1 MDFDDVPPPADSH
14 LLSIC
19 AALGGLE
26 QVDTYVEGVGIV
38 SQKQYVLGDETLACL
53 RDLKRLLRTDERSK
67 DRTVVRALGRWKI
80 LQTDLLPILRV
91 AHASNKVKVAQ
102 AVLQLFVPLT
112 WPINTASHDAA
123 GQQEIQRGYKEA
135 FLQDGVL
142 SSVLDLILTPLSVP
156 HRDRTE
162 RDHGIIGLVLTLFR
176 NLLAIKDTQTDVLST
191 GEKYIRSTL
200 QESLIVCLNKA
211 EIIPLLLS
219 FAGSLDQREFSDWN
233 MTIMEVFYYMF
244 LERDPGELLAANV
257 SKGPYQNAAIP
268 SPSSHLQMM
277 LEAEAA
283 VKRKSARIPA
293 SRHGRF
299 GGTLSFQLPT
309 GANFTVHNPAQALNS
324 VEDTLDTGKTAN
336 RGQRPG
342 LKPDEYQRTRAVR
355 SRGAAEIYLKTA
367 HAFVD
372 GCFNVLVES
381 VRKDFAAERDKVQLE
396 HYSRFMWLCA
406 FALKFQRMLRQKSR
420 AGEDADAA
428 EGAAGSKSPAAEPGD
443 LRASRA
449 ATTTTTPL
457 VEPLDFDT
465 VTEFLSLRGLAFVT
479 GRLAT
484 AEGEKRHAEVSVAV
498 DLLKQFL
505 LSLDAMALHP
515 DEEYREAAQHI
526 QNNMY
531 YEHSTIDIAVRL
543 VRDFKRQGH
552 LSHLKAVVETVH
564 VLLKMLEAY
573 SKTKSVMFRKKKKK
587 KRGAAKKLKKSGPNG
602 GEREDEE
609 EEEEEEN
616 DEDDDADEQR
626 NETLAVKETE
636 LSFGRIVNRF
646 ATDSILATYC
656 LLLSHYRD
664 LDAKCIYHVTVMFHR
679 IFLTCVQGAPLFYR
693 LSILRLFNR
702 ILTDKRMLPSTP
714 AHRELYAFISFCL
727 SRFFKRA
734 RDYPML
740 FIEILFPKNRADCER
755 IDAGNALLPDSTTT
769 TTTAAGS
776 SGGGG
781 ADKPEP
787 EIEIKPGL
795 TWREEVGVAVAL
807 LLERGDE
814 DRIYFATEMLM
825 DVATARAPPP
835 PKELINGEPQ
845 EEDEI
850 VHEPV
855 EVVGV
860 TSEDMQALRRNAA
873 LRLLMRLLSFEEVE
887 KPGMC
892 DKMNPK
898 PTVLSACRA
907 RALRASSC
915 GVVYKETDSPQ
926 LLLCSERDGATFI
939 IPANLISTHLLA
951 SRAEIQTAID
961 TYRTALNPIPT
972 KQHIRKKRKR
982 RSHNKPTSR
991 TTQPAKPAPEFKS
1004 AAYVSDSE
1012 TDDDADAVFFA
1023 QEAEK
1028 RKRIARLN
1036 GEMAKAPVLDEW
1048 REREMA
1054 KAEMRAARASHRQA
1068 TGVIALGTAGG
1079 EEERASDGAVASD
1092 GWSSSDGEDVK
1103 ASARSWVRDDD
1114 AALEQGESAPVT
1126 PGTALPAAA
1135 AASPA
1140 DAVTAIAIPAAERGR
1155 RPFARR
1161 PTFVFSSDEDSD
1173 NESDKADESP
1183 SSSPPDP
1190 AAISLMLAAGAPRAD
1205 EATEISLD
1213 ASQPRLLDEDDDDL
1227 DVPRVIND
1235 AAPSAP
1241 ATPPQPPR
1249 PASTPIS
1256 SRPPILARRRRRA
1269 LIDSESE
1276 NDDDDLGKAIGVKT
1290 PPPQTPTATQ
1300 KLGGD
1305 ENADPRD
1312 SGVAGVSKRRRVGI
1326 QLNSDD
1332 E

>member
-91 AHASNKVKVAQ
+91 AHASNKVKIAQ

-135 FLQDGVL
+135 FLQDGIL

-176 NLLAIKDTQTDVLST
+176 NLLAIKDTQTNVLST
-191 GEKYIRSTL
+191 GERYIRSTL

-219 FAGSLDQREFSDWN
+219 FAGSLDQREYSDWN
-233 MTIMEVFYYMF
+233 MTTMEVFYYMF
-244 LERDPGELLAANV
+244 LERDSGELLAANV
-257 SKGPYQNAAIP
+257 CKGPYQHAAM
-268 SPSSHLQMM
+268 SSSSSDLKTM

-283 VKRKSARIPA
+283 AKRKSARIPA

-324 VEDTLDTGKTAN
+324 IEDTLDTGKANN

-355 SRGAAEIYLKTA
+355 SRDAAEIYLKTA

-372 GCFNVLVES
+372 GCFNVLVDS

-406 FALKFQRMLRQKSR
+406 FALKFQRMLRQEAR
-420 AGEDADAA
+420 AAEDAEAA
-428 EGAAGSKSPAAEPGD
+428 DGTTADQSPTAVTRA
-443 LRASRA
+443 LRASK
-449 ATTTTTPL
+449 TTKETTTPL

-479 GRLAT
+479 GRLAL

-505 LSLDAMALHP
+505 LSLDAMALHA

-587 KRGAAKKLKKSGPNG
+587 RGATKKPKKSGPTD

-609 EEEEEEN
+609 EEEET
-616 DEDDDADEQR
+616 DEDEDADEQHH
-626 NETLAVKETE
+626 ETLAVKETE

-679 IFLTCVQGAPLFYR
+679 IFVTCVNGAPLFYR

-734 RDYPML
+734 REYPML
-740 FIEILFPKNRADCER
+740 FVEILFPKNRADCER
-755 IDAGNALLPDSTTT
+755 IDASNALPPDSTSLK
-769 TTTAAGS
+769 TAV
-776 SGGGG
+776 G
-781 ADKPEP
+781 AANADRPEP

-795 TWREEVGVAVAL
+795 TWRQELGVAVAL
-807 LLERGDE
+807 LLDRGDE
-814 DRIYFATEMLM
+814 DRIYFATEVLM

-835 PKELINGEPQ
+835 PKELINGEAQ

-860 TSEDMQALRRNAA
+860 TSEDMLALRRNAA

-887 KPGMC
+887 EPE
-892 DKMNPK
+892 P
-898 PTVLSACRA
+898 
-907 RALRASSC
+907 
-915 GVVYKETDSPQ
+915 
-926 LLLCSERDGATFI
+926 DGATFI
-939 IPANLISTHLLA
+939 IPANLTSTHLLA

-982 RSHNKPTSR
+982 RA
-991 TTQPAKPAPEFKS
+991 TTNPRAPNPAKPTPEYKS
-1004 AAYVSDSE
+1004 AAYISDSA
-1012 TDDDADAVFFA
+1012 TDDEADAMFFA

-1028 RKRIARLN
+1028 RKAIARVN
-1036 GEMAKAPVLDEW
+1036 GEMAKTPVLDEW
-1048 REREMA
+1048 KRREMA
-1054 KAEMRAARASHRQA
+1054 KAEMRAARASNRQA
-1068 TGVIALGTAGG
+1068 TGVVALGSAGAD
-1079 EEERASDGAVASD
+1079 EERASDGSVKSD
-1092 GWSSSDGEDVK
+1092 GWSSSDEEEAR
-1103 ASARSWVRDDD
+1103 ASARARRRKPWVRD
-1114 AALEQGESAPVT
+1114 AVALEQGARKDGADNAATISAAT
-1126 PGTALPAAA
+1126 PGVAPAAVTET
-1135 AASPA
+1135 SP
-1140 DAVTAIAIPAAERGR
+1140 DAVAATPATERAR
-1155 RPFARR
+1155 RSLARR
-1161 PTFVFSSDEDSD
+1161 PTFVFSSDDDSD
-1173 NESDKADESP
+1173 DNEDESP

-1190 AAISLMLAAGAPRAD
+1190 AVISLMLAAGAPGTNPDNAP
-1205 EATEISLD
+1205 ELSLGD
-1213 ASQPRLLDEDDDDL
+1213 SQPRLLDEDDDEEGV
-1227 DVPRVIND
+1227 DVPSAIND
-1235 AAPSAP
+1235 DAPSAP
-1241 ATPPQPPR
+1241 ATPVQPRR
-1249 PASTPIS
+1249 PASTPGS
-1256 SRPPILARRRRRA
+1256 SRPPTFLRRRRRA
-1269 LIDSESE
+1269 LIDSES
-1276 NDDDDLGKAIGVKT
+1276 DDDDGGLGNVNILET
-1290 PPPQTPTATQ
+1290 PPPRTPTALNT
-1300 KLGGD
+1300 LGGD

-1312 SGVAGVSKRRRVGI
+1312 GVGAVSKRRRVGL

>member
-142 SSVLDLILTPLSVP
+142 CSVLDLILTPLSVP

-176 NLLAIKDTQTDVLST
+176 NLLAIRDTQTDVLST

-219 FAGSLDQREFSDWN
+219 FAGSVDQREFSDWN

-268 SPSSHLQMM
+268 SPSSDLKMM

-283 VKRKSARIPA
+283 AKRKSARIPA

-420 AGEDADAA
+420 AAEDADAA
-428 EGAAGSKSPAAEPGD
+428 EGAAGKSPAAGPGD
-443 LRASRA
+443 LPASRA

-587 KRGAAKKLKKSGPNG
+587 KRGAAKKLKKAGPNG
-602 GEREDEE
+602 GEREDE

-626 NETLAVKETE
+626 DETLAVKETE

-646 ATDSILATYC
+646 ASDSILATYC

-679 IFLTCVQGAPLFYR
+679 IFVTCVQGAPLFYR

-734 RDYPML
+734 REYPML

-755 IDAGNALLPDSTTT
+755 IEAGNALPPDSTTT
-769 TTTAAGS
+769 TTAASS

-860 TSEDMQALRRNAA
+860 TSEDMLALRRNAA

-887 KPGMC
+887 KPE
-892 DKMNPK
+892 P
-898 PTVLSACRA
+898 
-907 RALRASSC
+907 
-915 GVVYKETDSPQ
+915 
-926 LLLCSERDGATFI
+926 DGATFI
-939 IPANLISTHLLA
+939 IPANLTSTHLLA

-991 TTQPAKPAPEFKS
+991 APQPTKTAPEFKS

-1048 REREMA
+1048 KRREMA
-1054 KAEMRAARASHRQA
+1054 KAEMRAARASNRQA

-1079 EEERASDGAVASD
+1079 QEERASDGTVASE
-1092 GWSSSDGEDVK
+1092 GWSSSDGEDVR
-1103 ASARSWVRDDD
+1103 ASARSRRRKPWVKDDD
-1114 AALEQGESAPVT
+1114 AALDQGDSALVT
-1126 PGTALPAAA
+1126 PGTALPAGA

-1140 DAVTAIAIPAAERGR
+1140 DAVAAIPAAERGR
-1155 RPFARR
+1155 RPLARR

-1173 NESDKADESP
+1173 ESDNADESP
-1183 SSSPPDP
+1183 PPDP

-1205 EATEISLD
+1205 DATEVSLG

-1227 DVPRVIND
+1227 DVPSAIND

-1256 SRPPILARRRRRA
+1256 SRPPTLLRRRRRA
-1269 LIDSESE
+1269 LIDSESD
-1276 NDDDDLGKAIGVKT
+1276 NDDDDLGKEIGVKT
-1290 PPPQTPTATQ
+1290 PPPQTPTATH

-1326 QLNSDD
+1326 ELNSDD